1 MSQKLIRTL
10 LHLAQVDGNVSGSE
24 LALVYKIAIEKNL
37 PMFEVEQLIR
47 NPPQQQEE
55 LDQLSKDERFEYIY
69 TIILMMKMDAKLD
82 PREEALCTSYA
93 QSLGY
98 KQEVITELLGL
109 IDSDE
114 HLSDDKQVLKK
125 AAQEYLI

>member
-1 MSQKLIRTL
+1 MSQKLIRAL
-10 LHLAQVDGNVSGSE
+10 LHLAQADGNVSGSE

-47 NPPQQQEE
+47 NPPQEQEE
-55 LDQLSKDERFEYIY
+55 LNELSKDERFEYIY

-82 PREEALCTSYA
+82 PREEALCSSYA

-98 KQEVITELLGL
+98 KQEVIPELLGL
-109 IDSDE
+109 INSDQQ
-114 HLSDDKQVLKK
+114 LSDDKNVLKK
-125 AAQEYLI
+125 AAQEFLI